1 MTSPHTVTGDIGQ
14 GAVLESHITPA
25 ALQRTADVAPPAT
38 CDEERPPEP
47 PHSPEVMEAYAK
59 AKQAG
64 EANDMRSRRIVRQH
78 LTLTEIGDRV
88 GASRTAVRMNLKAMG
103 IDTHRQK
110 RQSPSL

>member
-1 MTSPHTVTGDIGQ
+1 MTYSIHN
-14 GAVLESHITPA
+14 
-25 ALQRTADVAPPAT
+25 QRSEMKRLRQ
-38 CDEERPPEP
+38 DE
-47 PHSPEVMEAYAK
+47 
-59 AKQAG
+59 
-64 EANDMRSRRIVRQH
+64 H